1 MTTDTIAA
9 VSTVLVATAA
19 DHIHDEVESSL
30 GGRNQMVRVTAGS
43 EVLKAVRE
51 HDPDLVVLDLQIG
64 NMGGMAAC
72 LDLRLE
78 QRADCIPTQRVLML
92 LDRDADTWLAGQAEA
107 DAWIVKP
114 LNPIELRQ
122 MASDVLARDAT

>member
-1 MTTDTIAA
+1 M
-9 VSTVLVATAA
+9 STVLVATAA
-19 DHIHDEVESSL
+19 DHIHDEVEASL

-78 QRADCIPTQRVLML
+78 QRADRIPTQRVLML

-122 MASDVLARDAT
+122 TASDVLARDAT